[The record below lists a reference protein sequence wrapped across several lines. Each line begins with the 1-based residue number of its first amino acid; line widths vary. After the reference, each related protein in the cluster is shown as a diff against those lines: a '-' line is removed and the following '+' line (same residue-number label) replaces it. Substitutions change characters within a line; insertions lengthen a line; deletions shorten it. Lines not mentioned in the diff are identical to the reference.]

1 VYYFIVKV
9 HIYIFIMINALH
21 AILHIH
27 LDLMEGQISN
37 NNNNNNTPITSN
49 MY

>member
-1 VYYFIVKV
+1 
-9 HIYIFIMINALH
+9 MINALH

-27 LDLMEGQISN
+27 LDLMEGHISN
-37 NNNNNNTPITSN
+37 NNNNNNNTPVTSN